1 MPGSRARPPG
11 EKPTQLS
18 PEVVIEDREADFV
31 QFVLE
36 DVEARRRIEERVRAA
51 S

>member
-1 MPGSRARPPG
+1 
-11 EKPTQLS
+11 
-18 PEVVIEDREADFV
+18 VVEDREADFV

-36 DVEARRRIEERVRAA
+36 DATARRRIEDRVRAA